1 MPSYHPLG
9 ITVRLGSVPLE
20 ETITSKVVTWR
31 CEAAKQQSEAAHQK
45 LLSSAYL
52 PERCAPLQDGGDDHA
67 LNRLAGVPFIQV
79 QAGTGFAHDS
89 PSQSSYADSNRQQA
103 LALHV
108 KLSEESFG
116 ASCKTRS
123 HLKIEVLFNGQL
135 SACSNNPGPGAG
147 YGDQYLTHLF
157 AGYRIDHLAERPW
170 VLLPPNITADGGTR
184 SSRVSITSSE
194 RWDELSA
201 AILTEARDRGTD
213 QNGDPPPSAR
223 FLHALASAPPP
234 PCIVNLQKPG
244 DKTFGVVDVIITA
257 GKGKK
262 PIAKGTRY
270 LKRPQKLSD
279 PSYTLPPQVDLDSED
294 ATARTD
300 NQREGTSNVLQ
311 VGTSEEDELPLHNK
325 PKKKRVTFTSD
336 SDMPQ
341 HASPSANLRR
351 QDSQE
356 TVFPPPSQDLF
367 SIPDETNSNRPAPE
381 QRSDG
386 YMQPLSPTNPQGIYD
401 TTSTSTEAQGNGFR
415 NPPSSF
421 PRPPHMPVDD
431 STSIRNPG
439 STSMPGDAT
448 LPARIHIPEFICSPV
463 PRGLMVSSR
472 CILEYSSIPG
482 GPILPAGDRN
492 PESTSIPGGPI
503 MSAGN
508 RDPESTSVPG
518 GPISPAGNRS
528 LESTSIPV
536 LRDPILPA
544 GDFNLDF
551 TSIPVLG
558 DPTFPAGNGNGYL
571 GFNSIPIPGD
581 PILPAGNG
589 DGYLEFNSI
598 SVPGGAFLPAGNCDP
613 GFTLMPEDSLLPAN
627 DGLPIRDP
635 GLTSMPENMDSNI
648 YGTHTPQP
656 WNYPYPFAPCMP
668 PTSSTYSTAVDR
680 SILPGPPSLPYHHWP
695 QSSSAHSL
703 LNTYDHCFQPSAE
716 HSAID
721 TQYSDTAFHEDP
733 NEYPSLFRPRSLSP
747 GAVESFVLPPTA
759 MFSVTSKPQRSV
771 SPTRSIKTVSSS
783 EASDE
788 LRINRLVITGRGGA
802 TVLDHTWKTPQ
813 RIMVGQ
819 KLQTRPNL
827 DYCDIAQI
835 KTKPLGSKQLSG
847 GNAQA
852 YSRLVSP
859 DTQLQSEIAEYDQ
872 RLDSHQDRPTGDVS
886 LPYLQRHQ
894 APADEIIPDNPRIDV
909 PDEPT
914 PLLPAPVSTNREPTF
929 TADSEDGAKADGT
942 DVPDDFASSF
952 PAYLWAM
959 QVTPPALF
967 LLPT

>member
-20 ETITSKVVTWR
+20 ETITSNVVTWK
-31 CEAAKQQSEAAHQK
+31 CEVAKQQSEAAHQK

-52 PERCAPLQDGGDDHA
+52 SERRAPLQDGGDDHA
-67 LNRLAGVPFIQV
+67 LNRLAGVPFMQV
-79 QAGTGFAHDS
+79 QAGAGFAHDS

-108 KLSEESFG
+108 KLSEKSFG

-135 SACSNNPGPGAG
+135 SACSNNPGPGAR
-147 YGDQYLTHLF
+147 YGDQYLNHLF
-157 AGYRIDHLAERPW
+157 AGYRIDYLAERPW

-223 FLHALASAPPP
+223 FLHSLASAPPP

-244 DKTFGVVDVIITA
+244 GKTFGVVDVIITA
-257 GKGKK
+257 GNGKK
-262 PIAKGTRY
+262 PFANGTRY

-300 NQREGTSNVLQ
+300 SQREGTSNVLQ
-311 VGTSEEDELPLHNK
+311 VGTSEGDELSLHDK
-325 PKKKRVTFTSD
+325 PKKKRVTFASD

-341 HASPSANLRR
+341 HASRSANLRR

-356 TVFPPPSQDLF
+356 TIFPPPSQDLF

-386 YMQPLSPTNPQGIYD
+386 YIQPLSPTNPQGIYD
-401 TTSTSTEAQGNGFR
+401 TTSTSTEAQENGFCDL
-415 NPPSSF
+415 PSSF
-421 PRPPHMPVDD
+421 PRPHHMPVDG

-439 STSMPGDAT
+439 STSMPGGSI
-448 LPARIHIPEFICSPV
+448 LPAGDRSPEST
-463 PRGLMVSSR
+463 
-472 CILEYSSIPG
+472 SIPG

-492 PESTSIPGGPI
+492 
-503 MSAGN
+503 
-508 RDPESTSVPG
+508 
-518 GPISPAGNRS
+518 

-536 LRDPILPA
+536 
-544 GDFNLDF
+544 
-551 TSIPVLG
+551 
-558 DPTFPAGNGNGYL
+558 
-571 GFNSIPIPGD
+571 PGD

-589 DGYLEFNSI
+589 DSNLEFSSIPVLGDPIFPAGSGSTLMPGDLTLPAGNGDSNLEFNSI
-598 SVPGGAFLPAGNCDP
+598 PVPGDPIFPAGS
-613 GFTLMPEDSLLPAN
+613 GSTLMPEDSLLPAN
-627 DGLPIRDP
+627 GGLPIRDT
-635 GLTSMPENMDSNI
+635 GLTSMPGNMASNI

-656 WNYPYPFAPCMP
+656 LTYPYPFAPCMP
-668 PTSSTYSTAVDR
+668 PTPFTYSTAADR

-703 LNTYDHCFQPSAE
+703 LNTYDHCFQASAE
-716 HSAID
+716 HGTID
-721 TQYSDTAFHEDP
+721 TQYSDTAFYEDP
-733 NEYPSLFRPRSLSP
+733 NEYPSLFPPCPLSDIP

-759 MFSVTSKPQRSV
+759 MFSVTSKPRRSV
-771 SPTRSIKTVSSS
+771 SPTRSIITVTSS

-802 TVLDHTWKTPQ
+802 TVLDYSWKTPQ

-819 KLQTRPNL
+819 KLQTR
-827 DYCDIAQI
+827 
-835 KTKPLGSKQLSG
+835 
-847 GNAQA
+847 
-852 YSRLVSP
+852 
-859 DTQLQSEIAEYDQ
+859 
-872 RLDSHQDRPTGDVS
+872 HQDRPTGDVR
-886 LPYLQRHQ
+886 LPYLERHQ
-894 APADEIIPDNPRIDV
+894 APADEIIPDNPWIDV
-909 PDEPT
+909 PDELT
-914 PLLPAPVSTNREPTF
+914 PLLPAPVSTNREPIL
-929 TADSEDGAKADGT
+929 TADFEDGAKADGI
-942 DVPDDFASSF
+942 DVPDDFAPYF
-952 PAYLWAM
+952 PAYLRTM

>member
-1 MPSYHPLG
+1 M
-9 ITVRLGSVPLE
+9 
-20 ETITSKVVTWR
+20 
-31 CEAAKQQSEAAHQK
+31 
-45 LLSSAYL
+45 
-52 PERCAPLQDGGDDHA
+52 
-67 LNRLAGVPFIQV
+67 QV
-79 QAGTGFAHDS
+79 QAGAGFAHDS

-108 KLSEESFG
+108 KLSEKSFG

-244 DKTFGVVDVIITA
+244 GKTFGVVDVIITA
-257 GKGKK
+257 GNGKK
-262 PIAKGTRY
+262 PFANGTRY

-279 PSYTLPPQVDLDSED
+279 PSYTLPPQVDLESKD
-294 ATARTD
+294 ATARID

-311 VGTSEEDELPLHNK
+311 VGTSEGDELPLHDK
-325 PKKKRVTFTSD
+325 PKKKRLAFASD
-336 SDMPQ
+336 SDRPQ

-356 TVFPPPSQDLF
+356 TIFPPPSQDLF

-381 QRSDG
+381 QRSGG
-386 YMQPLSPTNPQGIYD
+386 YMQPLSPTNSQGIFD
-401 TTSTSTEAQGNGFR
+401 TRSTSTEAQENGFR
-415 NPPSSF
+415 NLPSSF
-421 PRPPHMPVDD
+421 PRPPHMPADG

-439 STSMPGDAT
+439 STLMPG
-448 LPARIHIPEFICSPV
+448 
-463 PRGLMVSSR
+463 
-472 CILEYSSIPG
+472 
-482 GPILPAGDRN
+482 
-492 PESTSIPGGPI
+492 
-503 MSAGN
+503 
-508 RDPESTSVPG
+508 
-518 GPISPAGNRS
+518 
-528 LESTSIPV
+528 
-536 LRDPILPA
+536 
-544 GDFNLDF
+544 
-551 TSIPVLG
+551 
-558 DPTFPAGNGNGYL
+558 
-571 GFNSIPIPGD
+571 
-581 PILPAGNG
+581 
-589 DGYLEFNSI
+589 
-598 SVPGGAFLPAGNCDP
+598 
-613 GFTLMPEDSLLPAN
+613 DSLLPAIG
-627 DGLPIRDP
+627 GLPIRDP
-635 GLTSMPENMDSNI
+635 GLTSMPGNMASNS

-656 WNYPYPFAPCMP
+656 WTYPYPFAPCMP
-668 PTSSTYSTAVDR
+668 PPPFTNSTVADR
-680 SILPGPPSLPYHHWP
+680 SILPDPPSLPNHHWP

-703 LNTYDHCFQPSAE
+703 LNTYDHCFQASAE

-721 TQYSDTAFHEDP
+721 TQYSDTAFYEDPSEDP
-733 NEYPSLFRPRSLSP
+733 NLFSPCPLSDIP
-747 GAVESFVLPPTA
+747 GTVKSFVLPPTA
-759 MFSVTSKPQRSV
+759 MFSVTSKPRRSL
-771 SPTRSIKTVSSS
+771 SPTRSIITVTSS

-802 TVLDHTWKTPQ
+802 TILDHSWKTPQ

-835 KTKPLGSKQLSG
+835 DTEPLGSKQLSG

-859 DTQLQSEIAEYDQ
+859 DTQLQPQIAGYDQ
-872 RLDSHQDRPTGDVS
+872 RLDSHRDRPTGDVS

-914 PLLPAPVSTNREPTF
+914 PLLPAPVSTNREPTL
-929 TADSEDGAKADGT
+929 TANSRDGAKADGT
-942 DVPDDFASSF
+942 DVPDDFAPSF
-952 PAYLWAM
+952 PAYLWTM
-959 QVTPPALF
+959 QVTPPTLF